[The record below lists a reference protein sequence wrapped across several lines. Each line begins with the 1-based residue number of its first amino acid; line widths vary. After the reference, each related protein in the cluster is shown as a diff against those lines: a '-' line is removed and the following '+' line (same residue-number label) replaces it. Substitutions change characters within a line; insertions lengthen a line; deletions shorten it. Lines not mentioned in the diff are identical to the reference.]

1 MSTNLSKNK
10 MSPDVDKNT
19 EYQELLARFDFST
32 DNFIVNEALKIY
44 SELDEQDYG
53 LKIRLLELLK
63 GMTR

>member
-10 MSPDVDKNT
+10 MSSDT

-32 DNFIVNEALKIY
+32 DSFIVNEALKIY
-44 SELDEQDYG
+44 SELDEQDYS

-63 GMTR
+63 GMIR